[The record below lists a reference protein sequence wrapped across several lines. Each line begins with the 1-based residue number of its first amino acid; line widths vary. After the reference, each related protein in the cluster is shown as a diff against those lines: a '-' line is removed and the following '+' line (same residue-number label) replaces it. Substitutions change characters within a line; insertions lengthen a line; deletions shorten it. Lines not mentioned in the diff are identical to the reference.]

1 MKSEKVI
8 LFDGV
13 GLYQKEE
20 KMGTFLKYVFYL
32 VLIIVIY
39 LVGKGIYQGEINEKT
54 TVGEVADTV
63 ESGAVQM
70 AKDGA
75 DSVKEEIKDYQEHP
89 KEEIKVQ

>member
-1 MKSEKVI
+1 
-8 LFDGV
+8 
-13 GLYQKEE
+13 
-20 KMGTFLKYVFYL
+20 MGTFLKYVFYL

-75 DSVKEEIKDYQEHP
+75 DSVKEEIKDYQKQP

>member
-13 GLYQKEE
+13 GLYLKEE

>member
-1 MKSEKVI
+1 MKSGKI
-8 LFDGV
+8 LLFDGV

-63 ESGAVQM
+63 ESGAAQM
-70 AKDGA
+70 AKDGTNA
-75 DSVKEEIKDYQEHP
+75 VKKEIKDYQEHP

>member
-1 MKSEKVI
+1 MKLEKVI

>member
-1 MKSEKVI
+1 
-8 LFDGV
+8 
-13 GLYQKEE
+13 
-20 KMGTFLKYVFYL
+20 MGTFLKYVFYL

-75 DSVKEEIKDYQEHP
+75 DSVKEKIKDYQEHP

>member
-63 ESGAVQM
+63 ESGAAQM

-75 DSVKEEIKDYQEHP
+75 NSVKAEIKDYQEHP

>member
-1 MKSEKVI
+1 MEKVI